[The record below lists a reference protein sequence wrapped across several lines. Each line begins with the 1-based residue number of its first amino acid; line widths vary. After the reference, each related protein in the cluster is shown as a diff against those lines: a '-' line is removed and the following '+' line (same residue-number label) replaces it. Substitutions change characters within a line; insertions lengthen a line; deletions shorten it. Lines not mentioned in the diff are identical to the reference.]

1 MTQLRTYQSD
11 AVSAVFKRWN
21 HDRAALLVMAT
32 GTGKTVVFAT
42 IARQWCEDEGNEGRV
57 LVLAHRRELV
67 MQATAKMSTCGCDM
81 GHIDATTVQGMGRRL
96 SAYPSDAYGLIIIDE
111 AHHAAS
117 KSYRRILEHFG
128 NADVLGVTATPE
140 RSDGKSIAEVFGM
153 PCYSYTMSDAIRQ
166 GYLSP
171 VSVIPT
177 NIKPDLSNVRTVAG
191 DYSDKDLAD
200 AIEPWL
206 DSAAAWIK
214 DNAADRRTV
223 VFLPLIKTAEKM
235 AEICEA
241 HGLTAA
247 EVDGQSADRAQVL
260 EDFASGKYQVLCNA
274 MLLTEGWDCP
284 EVDCILVMRPTK
296 SRALYVQM
304 VGRGTR
310 LAEGKTDCLVPDVL
324 AYGEEELVRPW
335 DVLPVEKPA
344 EVVEA
349 EHKKADATAN
359 AAGQADRE
367 KSAARQ
373 LAASKAAKQGR
384 RTAYKE
390 SRAERHPFAA
400 SLKEAFMRGWNAA

>member
-21 HDRAALLVMAT
+21 TSRAALIVMAT
-32 GTGKTVVFAT
+32 GTGKTVVFSE
-42 IARQWCEDEGNEGRV
+42 IVRQWCSDAGNEGRV

-67 MQATAKMSTCGCDM
+67 EQARNKMAAWNCDADR
-81 GHIDATTVQGMGRRL
+81 IDAATVQGIARRL
-96 SAYPSDAYGLIIIDE
+96 DRTDPDEYGLVVIDE
-111 AHHAAS
+111 CHHAAS
-117 KSYRRILEHFG
+117 KSYRRILDHFN

-171 VSVIPT
+171 VTVIPT

-247 EVDGQSADRAQVL
+247 EVDGQSADRTQVL
-260 EDFASGKYQVLCNA
+260 ADFAAGKYQVLCNA

-284 EVDCILVMRPTK
+284 EVDCVLVMRPTK

-310 LAEGKTDCLVPDVL
+310 LAEGKWDCLVPDVL
-324 AYGEEELVRPW
+324 AYGREELVRPW

-344 EVVEA
+344 EVVKA
-349 EHKKADATAN
+349 ERKKA
-359 AAGQADRE
+359 AAKAAKQADRE

-384 RTAYKE
+384 RAAYKK

>member
-11 AVSAVFKRWN
+11 AVSAVFKRWDN
-21 HDRAALLVMAT
+21 DRAALIVMAT
-32 GTGKTVVFAT
+32 GTGKTVVFSE
-42 IARQWCEDEGNEGRV
+42 IVRQWCSDAGNEGRV

-67 MQATAKMSTCGCDM
+67 EQAREKMADWSCDADR
-81 GHIDATTVQGMGRRL
+81 IDAATVQGIARRL
-96 SAYPSDAYGLIIIDE
+96 DRTDPDEYGLVVIDE
-111 AHHAAS
+111 CHHAAS
-117 KSYRRILEHFG
+117 KSYRRILDHFR

-140 RSDGKSIAEVFGM
+140 RSDGKSIAKVFGM
-153 PCYSYTMSDAIRQ
+153 PCYSYTMSDAISQ

-171 VSVIPT
+171 VTVIPT

-247 EVDGQSADRAQVL
+247 EVDGQSANRAQVL
-260 EDFASGKYQVLCNA
+260 ADFAAGKYQVLCNA

-310 LAEGKTDCLVPDVL
+310 LAEGKEDCLVPDVL

-344 EVVEA
+344 EV
-349 EHKKADATAN
+349 KRADRKQ
-359 AAGQADRE
+359 AARAAKQADRE
-367 KSAARQ
+367 KSAAKQ
-373 LAASKAAKQGR
+373 LAASKSARSSKIADRRKGR
-384 RTAYKE
+384 T
-390 SRAERHPFAA
+390 ERHPFMA
-400 SLKEAFMRGWNAA
+400 SLKESFMRGWNAA